1 MTSVQL
7 LPSQRLR
14 DVFEEK
20 PSDIRVKTVFNGNV
34 FITYFCS
41 NTISYDTML
50 EELRGICGFSKIQP
64 FTVKWLDEEG
74 DPCTI
79 SSQRELKEA
88 VRLHKFNLETEL
100 TIHVFTGVPAGVYE
114 PKKCSL
120 KNCFTFIFNPF

>member
-41 NTISYDTML
+41 TTISYDAML
-50 EELRGICGFSKIQP
+50 EELREICGFSKIQP

-88 VRLHKFNLETEL
+88 IRLHRFNQETEL
-100 TIHVFTGVPAGVYE
+100 TIHVFTGVPAGGYQ
-114 PKKCSL
+114 
-120 KNCFTFIFNPF
+120 